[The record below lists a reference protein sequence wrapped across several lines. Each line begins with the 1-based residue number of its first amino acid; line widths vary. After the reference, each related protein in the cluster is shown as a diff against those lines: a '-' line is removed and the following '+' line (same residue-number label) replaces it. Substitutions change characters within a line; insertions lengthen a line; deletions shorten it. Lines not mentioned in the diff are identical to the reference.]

1 MGWTGGS
8 SAPMFRGI
16 SNLTLDAKGR
26 LAVPARYRERMQ
38 ETCRGQLVVTIDR
51 DHCLLIYPLPEW
63 EGLEERLVRLPSL
76 NKQAREL
83 QRLLLGHATEVE
95 LDSHARLLLP
105 PELRTFA
112 GLERDVVLLGL
123 GRKFELWQQA
133 AWDARREASLSGDA
147 DASGGLPDELARLV
161 L

>member
-1 MGWTGGS
+1 
-8 SAPMFRGI
+8 MFRGI

-26 LAVPARYRERMQ
+26 LAMPARYRERLA

-51 DHCLLIYPLPEW
+51 DHCLLVYPLPEW
-63 EGLEERLVRLPSL
+63 EALEERLVRLPSL
-76 NKQAREL
+76 NPQAREL

-95 LDSHARLLLP
+95 LDGHSRLLLP
-105 PELRTFA
+105 PELRGFA
-112 GLERDVVLLGL
+112 ALERDVVLLGL

-133 AWDARREASLSGDA
+133 NWDAHREASLDHTPDA
-147 DASGGLPDELARLV
+147 GGLPDELARLV

>member
-1 MGWTGGS
+1 
-8 SAPMFRGI
+8 MFRGI

-26 LAVPARYRERMQ
+26 LAMPARYRERLA

-63 EGLEERLVRLPSL
+63 EALEERLVRLPSL
-76 NKQAREL
+76 NPQAREL

-95 LDSHARLLLP
+95 LDGHSRLLLP
-105 PELRTFA
+105 PELRGFA

-133 AWDARREASLSGDA
+133 NWDARREASLDHAPDA
-147 DASGGLPDELARLV
+147 GGLPDELARLV

>member
-1 MGWTGGS
+1 
-8 SAPMFRGI
+8 MFRGI

-26 LAVPARYRERMQ
+26 LAVPARYRERIQ
-38 ETCRGQLVVTIDR
+38 EACRGQLVVTIDR

-63 EGLEERLVRLPSL
+63 EALEERLVRLPSL
-76 NKQAREL
+76 NKEAREL

-105 PELRTFA
+105 PELRAFA

-123 GRKFELWQQA
+123 GRKFELWQQGV
-133 AWDARREASLSGDA
+133 WDARREASLAGNA
-147 DASGGLPDELARLV
+147 DRAGGLPDELARLV

>member
-1 MGWTGGS
+1 
-8 SAPMFRGI
+8 MFRGI

-26 LAVPARYRERMQ
+26 LAVPARYRDRIQ
-38 ETCRGQLVVTIDR
+38 EACQGRLVVTIDR

-63 EGLEERLVRLPSL
+63 EALEERLVRLPSL
-76 NKQAREL
+76 NKQARDL
-83 QRLLLGHATEVE
+83 QRLLLGHATEAD
-95 LDSHARLLLP
+95 LDGHARLLLP
-105 PELRTFA
+105 PELRSYA

-133 AWDARREASLSGDA
+133 HWDARRDATLAGDDTA
-147 DASGGLPDELARLV
+147 AGGLPDELARLV

>member
-1 MGWTGGS
+1 
-8 SAPMFRGI
+8 MFRGI

-26 LAVPARYRERMQ
+26 LAMPARYRERLA
-38 ETCRGQLVVTIDR
+38 ETCGGQLVVTIDR

-63 EGLEERLVRLPSL
+63 EALEERLVRLPSL
-76 NKQAREL
+76 NPQAREL

-95 LDSHARLLLP
+95 LDGHSRLLLP
-105 PELRTFA
+105 PELRGFA

-133 AWDARREASLSGDA
+133 NWDARREASLDHTPDA
-147 DASGGLPDELARLV
+147 GGLPDELARLV

>member
-1 MGWTGGS
+1 
-8 SAPMFRGI
+8 MFRGI

-26 LAVPARYRERMQ
+26 LAMPARYRERLA

-63 EGLEERLVRLPSL
+63 EALEERLVRLPSL
-76 NKQAREL
+76 NPQAREL
-83 QRLLLGHATEVE
+83 QRLLLGHATEAE
-95 LDSHARLLLP
+95 LDGHSRLLLP
-105 PELRTFA
+105 PELRGFA

-133 AWDARREASLSGDA
+133 NWDARREASLERPPDA
-147 DASGGLPDELARLV
+147 GGLPDELARLV

>member
-1 MGWTGGS
+1 
-8 SAPMFRGI
+8 MFRGI
-16 SNLTLDAKGR
+16 NNLTLDAKGR
-26 LAVPARYRERMQ
+26 LAVPARYRERIQ

-51 DHCLLIYPLPEW
+51 DHCLLMYPLPEW
-63 EGLEERLVRLPSL
+63 EALEERLVRLPSL

-95 LDSHARLLLP
+95 LDGHSRVLLP
-105 PELRTFA
+105 PELRAFA
-112 GLERDVVLLGL
+112 ALERDVVLLGL

-133 AWDARREASLSGDA
+133 NWDARREASLNGEEGA
-147 DASGGLPDELARLV
+147 GGGLPDELARLV

>member
-1 MGWTGGS
+1 
-8 SAPMFRGI
+8 MFRGI

-38 ETCRGQLVVTIDR
+38 ELCRGQLVVTIDR

-63 EGLEERLVRLPSL
+63 EALEERLVRLPSL

-105 PELRTFA
+105 PELREFA
-112 GLERDVVLLGL
+112 KL
-123 GRKFELWQQA
+123 GRYGMLIGQGNRFELWDEA
-133 AWDARREASLSGDA
+133 RWAERRDAWLASPGTPTDLPSELESLS
-147 DASGGLPDELARLV
+147 L
-161 L
+161 

>member
-1 MGWTGGS
+1 
-8 SAPMFRGI
+8 MFRGI

-26 LAVPARYRERMQ
+26 LAMPARYRERLA

-63 EGLEERLVRLPSL
+63 EALEERLVRLPSL
-76 NKQAREL
+76 NPQAREL

-95 LDSHARLLLP
+95 LDGHSRLLLP
-105 PELRTFA
+105 PELRGFA

-133 AWDARREASLSGDA
+133 NWDARREASLDHTP
-147 DASGGLPDELARLV
+147 DVGGLPDELARLV

>member
-1 MGWTGGS
+1 
-8 SAPMFRGI
+8 MFRGI
-16 SNLTLDAKGR
+16 NNLTLDAKGR
-26 LAVPARYRERMQ
+26 LAVPARYRERIQ

-51 DHCLLIYPLPEW
+51 DHCLLIYPLQEW
-63 EGLEERLVRLPSL
+63 ESLEERLVRLPSL

-95 LDSHARLLLP
+95 LDGHSRVLLP
-105 PELRTFA
+105 PELRSFA

-123 GRKFELWQQA
+123 GRKFELWQQV
-133 AWDARREASLSGDA
+133 AWDARREASLNGDEIGA
-147 DASGGLPDELARLV
+147 GGLPDELARLV